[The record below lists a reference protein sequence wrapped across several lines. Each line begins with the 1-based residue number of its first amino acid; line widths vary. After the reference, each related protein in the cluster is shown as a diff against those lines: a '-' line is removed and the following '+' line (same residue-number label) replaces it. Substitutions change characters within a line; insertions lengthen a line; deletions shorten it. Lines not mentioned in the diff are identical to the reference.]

1 MELALLLKRKATTEA
16 KSSSSMAPAVQ
27 HKRMALDARQSDATN
42 SAVMPHHPE
51 VVKRSLVVND
61 DDDDNNNDVTHP
73 AEANQ
78 KGDLKAPQEKKGQ
91 SSKSTE
97 SKDPQEKKSQSSKS
111 APFESSS
118 TPPSKQGQ
126 SKPVSS
132 SAVSPAAKGIA
143 QLNSDD
149 HDSSTNDAVNN
160 SGSILIMLPRSI

>member
-1 MELALLLKRKATTEA
+1 MELAQLLKRKATTEA

-27 HKRMALDARQSDATN
+27 HKRMAVDARQSDATN
-42 SAVMPHHPE
+42 SA

-61 DDDDNNNDVTHP
+61 DDDDDDNNNDVTHL

-91 SSKSTE
+91 SFKSV
-97 SKDPQEKKSQSSKS
+97 Q
-111 APFESSS
+111 FESSS
-118 TPPSKQGQ
+118 SPPSKQGQ

-143 QLNSDD
+143 QLDSDD
-149 HDSSTNDAVNN
+149 HDSSTNDAVNS

>member
-1 MELALLLKRKATTEA
+1 MELAQLLKRKATTEA

-27 HKRMALDARQSDATN
+27 HKRMAVDARQSDATN
-42 SAVMPHHPE
+42 SAV
-51 VVKRSLVVND
+51 VKRSLVVNDDD

-78 KGDLKAPQEKKGQ
+78 KGDLKAQQEKKGQ
-91 SSKSTE
+91 SFKTA
-97 SKDPQEKKSQSSKS
+97 Q
-111 APFESSS
+111 FESSS
-118 TPPSKQGQ
+118 SPPSKQGQ

-143 QLNSDD
+143 QLDSDD
-149 HDSSTNDAVNN
+149 HDSSSNDVVNS

>member
-1 MELALLLKRKATTEA
+1 
-16 KSSSSMAPAVQ
+16 MAPAVQ

-42 SAVMPHHPE
+42 SAVMPHHPA

-73 AEANQ
+73 AEVNQ

-91 SSKSTE
+91 SSKS
-97 SKDPQEKKSQSSKS
+97 
-111 APFESSS
+111 APFESSSSPQSKQAKSKPVSSSAVSPAVREHLLSEYSAISSS

>member
-1 MELALLLKRKATTEA
+1 MELAQLLKRKATTEA

-27 HKRMALDARQSDATN
+27 HKRMAVDARQSDATN
-42 SAVMPHHPE
+42 SA

-61 DDDDNNNDVTHP
+61 DDDDDDNHNDVTHP

-91 SSKSTE
+91 SFKSV
-97 SKDPQEKKSQSSKS
+97 Q
-111 APFESSS
+111 FESSS
-118 TPPSKQGQ
+118 SPPSKHGQ

-143 QLNSDD
+143 QLDSDD
-149 HDSSTNDAVNN
+149 RDSSTNDAVNS

>member
-1 MELALLLKRKATTEA
+1 MELARESKRKATTEA

-91 SSKSTE
+91 SSKS
-97 SKDPQEKKSQSSKS
+97 

-143 QLNSDD
+143 QLDSDD
-149 HDSSTNDAVNN
+149 QYSSTNDAVNN
-160 SGSILIMLPRSI
+160 SGSILIMLPRPI

>member
-1 MELALLLKRKATTEA
+1 MELAQLLKRKATTEA
-16 KSSSSMAPAVQ
+16 KGSSSMVPAVQ
-27 HKRMALDARQSDATN
+27 HMRMAVDARQSDATN
-42 SAVMPHHPE
+42 SAVMPHHPA
-51 VVKRSLVVND
+51 VVKRSLVVNDDD

-91 SSKSTE
+91 SFKSV
-97 SKDPQEKKSQSSKS
+97 Q
-111 APFESSS
+111 FESSS
-118 TPPSKQGQ
+118 SPPSKLGQ

-143 QLNSDD
+143 QLDSDD
-149 HDSSTNDAVNN
+149 HDSSTNDAVNS

>member
-1 MELALLLKRKATTEA
+1 MELAQLLKRKATTEA

-27 HKRMALDARQSDATN
+27 HKRMAVDARQSDATN
-42 SAVMPHHPE
+42 SA

-78 KGDLKAPQEKKGQ
+78 KGNLKAPQEKF
-91 SSKSTE
+91 KSV
-97 SKDPQEKKSQSSKS
+97 Q
-111 APFESSS
+111 FESSS
-118 TPPSKQGQ
+118 SPPSKQGQ

-143 QLNSDD
+143 QLDSDD
-149 HDSSTNDAVNN
+149 HDSSTNDAVNS

>member
-1 MELALLLKRKATTEA
+1 MELAQLLKRKATTEA

-27 HKRMALDARQSDATN
+27 HKRMAVDARQSDATN
-42 SAVMPHHPE
+42 SAV
-51 VVKRSLVVND
+51 VKRSLVLNDDDDD

-91 SSKSTE
+91 SFKSV
-97 SKDPQEKKSQSSKS
+97 Q
-111 APFESSS
+111 FESSS
-118 TPPSKQGQ
+118 SPPSKQGQ

-143 QLNSDD
+143 QLDSDD
-149 HDSSTNDAVNN
+149 RDSSTNDAVNS
-160 SGSILIMLPRSI
+160 SGSILIMLPRSM

>member
-1 MELALLLKRKATTEA
+1 MELAQLLKRKATTEA

-27 HKRMALDARQSDATN
+27 HKRMAVDARQSDATN
-42 SAVMPHHPE
+42 SA

-61 DDDDNNNDVTHP
+61 DDDDDDNHNDVTHP

-91 SSKSTE
+91 SFKSV
-97 SKDPQEKKSQSSKS
+97 Q
-111 APFESSS
+111 FESSS
-118 TPPSKQGQ
+118 SPPSKLGQ

-143 QLNSDD
+143 QLDSDD
-149 HDSSTNDAVNN
+149 HDSSTNDAVNS

>member
-1 MELALLLKRKATTEA
+1 MELAQLLKRKATTEA

-27 HKRMALDARQSDATN
+27 HKRMAVDARQSDATN
-42 SAVMPHHPE
+42 SAV
-51 VVKRSLVVND
+51 VKRSLVVNDDD

-78 KGDLKAPQEKKGQ
+78 KGNLKAPQEKKGQ
-91 SSKSTE
+91 SFKSV
-97 SKDPQEKKSQSSKS
+97 Q
-111 APFESSS
+111 FESSS
-118 TPPSKQGQ
+118 SPPSKQGQ

-143 QLNSDD
+143 QLDSDD
-149 HDSSTNDAVNN
+149 HDSSTNDAVNS